1 MKIRPADWLKVA
13 RESAGTQV
21 DGASIAAFRVAFG
34 LLGILVVVRFFA
46 HGWIGPLYVEP
57 DHHFTYLGFGWV
69 KPWPGWGMYAHFIAL
84 GALSLGI
91 AAGYRTRLCAAL
103 FCIGFTYVELLDR
116 TTYLN
121 HYYLMSLTSLLLA
134 ILPTRRETVPLWTI
148 WTLRAQIG
156 VVYVFAGVAKLNP
169 DWLFHA
175 LSMRIWLY
183 QQGDLPLLGQLLQ
196 ETWMAYVMSWGGV
209 LFDLAIVPALLWR
222 RTRLPAYC
230 TLVAFHL
237 ATWVLFPQLGVF
249 PWLMIGLSLVFFDPD
264 WPRRLIACYPRR
276 FPISIRHPRFPLC
289 HSSLPIPS
297 FRLSPESRTPPQHD
311 SLDSSSYGGSGND
324 ELRGQDNEA
333 RHSWLSRALVAA
345 LVIFAAVQ
353 LALPLRHFAYP
364 GNVRWTEE
372 GYLFAWRVMLTEKV
386 GYVRYQVSAPDTGQS
401 WLVEPHDYLTPL
413 QVERMSFQPDMIQQT
428 ARIIAEDFTGR
439 GYPDPVVNADAFVA
453 FNGRPNARLID
464 PGVDLASVQPGLAPK
479 AWVLPYEPD
488 AATAGNQTGSAR

>member
-1 MKIRPADWLKVA
+1 MKIRPADCLKVA
-13 RESAGTQV
+13 GESAGTQV
-21 DGASIAAFRVAFG
+21 DRASIVAFRVIFG

-69 KPWPGWGMYAHFIAL
+69 KPWPGWGMHAHFIAL

-91 AAGYRTRLCAAL
+91 AAGYRPRLCAAL

-121 HYYLMSLTSLLLA
+121 HYYLMSLVSLLLA

-175 LSMRIWLY
+175 LPMRIWLY
-183 QQGDLPLLGQLLQ
+183 QQGDLPLLGPLLQ
-196 ETWMAYVMSWGGV
+196 ETWIAYVMSWGGV

-249 PWLMIGLSLVFFDPD
+249 PWLMIGLSLVFFAPE
-264 WPRRLIACYPRR
+264 WPRRLLPFVIASAAWQSRWKRSRR
-276 FPISIRHPRFPLC
+276 HGRRDC
-289 HSSLPIPS
+289 HAATLLAMTKWG
-297 FRLSPESRTPPQHD
+297 RLS
-311 SLDSSSYGGSGND
+311 
-324 ELRGQDNEA
+324 A
-333 RHSWLSRALVAA
+333 VAA
-345 LVIFAAVQ
+345 LTLFALIQ
-353 LALPLRHFAYP
+353 LALPMRHFAYP
-364 GNVRWTEE
+364 GNVRWNEE
-372 GYLFAWRVMLTEKV
+372 GYRFAWRVMLSEKV
-386 GYVRYQVSAPDTGQS
+386 GFVQYRVRDPDTGQS

-428 ARIIAEDFTGR
+428 AHIIAEDFAGR
-439 GYPDPVVNADAFVA
+439 GYPGLVVNADAFVA

-464 PGVDLASVQPGLAPK
+464 PGMDLASVQPGLAPK
-479 AWVLPYEPD
+479 AWVLPYVPD
-488 AATAGNQTGSAR
+488 AATAGDQTGSARP

>member
-1 MKIRPADWLKVA
+1 MKIRPADCLKVA
-13 RESAGTQV
+13 GESAGTQV
-21 DGASIAAFRVAFG
+21 DCASIVAFRVIFG

-69 KPWPGWGMYAHFIAL
+69 KPWPGWGMHAHFIAL

-91 AAGYRTRLCAAL
+91 AAGFRPRLCAAL

-121 HYYLMSLTSLLLA
+121 HYYLMSLVSLLLA
-134 ILPTRRETVPLWTI
+134 ILPTLRETVPLWTI
-148 WTLRAQIG
+148 WTLRAQVG

-175 LSMRIWLY
+175 LPMRIWLY
-183 QQGDLPLLGQLLQ
+183 QQGNLPLLGPLLQ

-249 PWLMIGLSLVFFDPD
+249 PWLMIGLSLVFFAPE
-264 WPRRLIACYPRR
+264 WPRRLLPFVIASAAWQSRWNRSRR
-276 FPISIRHPRFPLC
+276 HGRRDYHAATL
-289 HSSLPIPS
+289 LAMTKWG
-297 FRLSPESRTPPQHD
+297 RLS
-311 SLDSSSYGGSGND
+311 
-324 ELRGQDNEA
+324 A
-333 RHSWLSRALVAA
+333 VAA
-345 LVIFAAVQ
+345 LTLFALIQ
-353 LALPLRHFAYP
+353 LALPVRHFAYP
-364 GNVRWTEE
+364 GNVRWNEE
-372 GYLFAWRVMLTEKV
+372 GYRFAWRVMLSEKV
-386 GYVRYQVSAPDTGQS
+386 GFVQYRVHDPDTGQS

-428 ARIIAEDFTGR
+428 ARIIAEDFAGR
-439 GYPDPVVNADAFVA
+439 GYLGLVVNADAFVA

-464 PGVDLASVQPGLAPK
+464 PGMDLASVQPGLAPK

-488 AATAGNQTGSAR
+488 AATAGNQTGSARP

>member
-91 AAGYRTRLCAAL
+91 ATGYRTRLCAAL

-121 HYYLMSLTSLLLA
+121 HYYLISLTSLLLA

-175 LSMRIWLY
+175 LPMRIWLY
-183 QQGDLPLLGQLLQ
+183 QHGNLPLLGPLLQ
-196 ETWMAYVMSWGGV
+196 ETWMAYAMSWGGA

-249 PWLMIGLSLVFFDPD
+249 PWLMIGLSLVFFAPE
-264 WPRRLIACYPRR
+264 WPRRLLPFVTTTPY
-276 FPISIRHPRFPLC
+276 SIRGWQ
-289 HSSLPIPS
+289 
-297 FRLSPESRTPPQHD
+297 SRW
-311 SLDSSSYGGSGND
+311 N
-324 ELRGQDNEA
+324 RGR
-333 RHSWLSRALVAA
+333 RHSRRDCHVATLLAMTKWGHLSAVAA
-345 LVIFAAVQ
+345 LTLFALIQ
-353 LALPLRHFAYP
+353 LALPMRHFAYP
-364 GNVRWTEE
+364 GNVRWNEE
-372 GYLFAWRVMLTEKV
+372 GYRFAWRVMLSEKV
-386 GYVRYQVSAPDTGQS
+386 GFVQYRVRDPDTGQS

-428 ARIIAEDFTGR
+428 ARIIAEDFAGR
-439 GYPDPVVNADAFVA
+439 GYPDLVVNADAFVA

-464 PGVDLASVQPGLAPK
+464 PGVDLASVRPGLAPK